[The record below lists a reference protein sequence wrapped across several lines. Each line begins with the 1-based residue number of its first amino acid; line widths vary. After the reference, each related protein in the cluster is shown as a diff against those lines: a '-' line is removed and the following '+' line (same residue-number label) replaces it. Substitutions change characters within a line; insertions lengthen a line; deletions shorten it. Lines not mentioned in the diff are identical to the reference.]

1 LAFEHWIYKLPL
13 RLRSL
18 LIRRKVESELTDEFQ
33 YHLDRKI
40 ELLVA
45 QGIAPE
51 EARYAALRAM
61 SGLEQ
66 QKEKCR
72 EARGV
77 GLIEDFVADARYA
90 LRSFRQSPSLVL
102 VVVSSLALGIGANTA
117 IFSVI
122 NAVSFKMLPVRD
134 PERLVLLSWSSKEWP
149 KDFLDDLEGNGG
161 KDTNGVM
168 SSNSFSSDLY
178 EELKRQ
184 NDVFDQAIAF
194 AANDSNVNIELNG
207 RAESAH
213 LQAVSGNFFDGLGVS
228 PALGRAILPSDDSPS
243 GSSVAVVSQEF
254 WRKHFSDETGVA
266 GKTLNLNSRPVAIVG
281 VAPPEFFGITPGSP
295 VDIYIPLSSYR
306 EGWTRLYPGDNLNAP
321 KIWWLEIIGRLKPGA
336 RLEGARSEV
345 QVITDRA
352 LRTRVNTVTS
362 AAIPTIGTTPAGR
375 GLNSLRQKFS
385 TSLLL
390 MMGMVG
396 LVLLI
401 ACANV
406 AGLLMARATAR
417 QKEIAVRL
425 SLGASRGRIIRQLL
439 VESVMLSIM
448 GGFAGLLVSFWASS
462 ALVRML
468 STGRNPLYL
477 TPELDVRV
485 LAFTAAVSIISGLVF
500 GLVPAIAATR
510 VNVAPTL
517 KENAAKFS
525 ARGGRFRIGRALV
538 GGQVAL
544 SLLLLIASGLLV
556 RTLNKL
562 QRVSLGFDRH
572 ALLTFEVRPG
582 INAYPDARL
591 IGYYQEL
598 QRRLESLPGVRS
610 VAFTQHGPIDGGYSS
625 NSAAIPGYTPQGQQ
639 VDVYRHMVSPG
650 YFETLNVP
658 IVLGRPVTEQD
669 SQTSAR
675 VLVVNETL
683 VQKYF
688 HGDNP
693 VGRQLVYG
701 SNHIQ
706 SFGTF
711 EIVGVAKDV
720 KYGKIRDDVPPTAYW
735 PYLQSKLISR
745 QMIYLVRTEGD
756 PNAIANSVRNV
767 CLDLDKDVPVVRMQ
781 TEDDVIDGSLFLE
794 RAFATLSSAFGAL
807 ALLLACV
814 GLYGTIGYAVA
825 RRTGEIGVRMAL
837 GAERGRILRMILG
850 ETLSIVIAGII
861 LGLPIAWV
869 ASRLLNHQLY
879 GLSAHDPFT
888 IVSCSIVIVII
899 TLAAGYLPARRASR
913 VEPMVA
919 LRCE

>member
-1 LAFEHWIYKLPL
+1 MRLEHWIYKLPL

-18 LIRRKVESELTDEFQ
+18 FSRRKVENELTDEFQ

-40 ELLVA
+40 ELLLA
-45 QGIAPE
+45 EGKAPE
-51 EARYAALRAM
+51 EARYSALRAM
-61 SGLEQ
+61 SGMEQ
-66 QKEKCR
+66 QKERCR
-72 EARGV
+72 ETRGV
-77 GLIEDFVADARYA
+77 GLIEDFLADARYA
-90 LRSFRQSPSLVL
+90 LRSFRQSPSFVL
-102 VVVSSLALGIGANTA
+102 VVLASLALGIGANTA

-122 NAVSFKMLPVRD
+122 NTVSFKMLPVRD
-134 PERLVLLSWSSKEWP
+134 PERLVLLNWTSKSWPEA
-149 KDFLDDLEGNGG
+149 FLDDLEGSGG

-168 SSNSFSSDLY
+168 TSESFPSDLY
-178 EELKRQ
+178 EEMKRQ

-194 AANDSNVNIELNG
+194 AANDSKVNIELNG

-213 LQAVSGNFFDGLGVS
+213 LQAVSGNFFEGLGVS

-243 GSSVAVVSQEF
+243 GSPVAVVSQEF
-254 WRKHFSDETGVA
+254 WRKHFGDDTGVS
-266 GKTLNLNSRPVAIVG
+266 GKTLNLNASPVAIVG
-281 VAPPEFFGITPGSP
+281 VAPPEFFGILPGDP
-295 VDIYIPLSSYR
+295 VDIYIPLSLYR
-306 EGWTRLYPGDNLNAP
+306 EGWVRLYPEDDLGAP
-321 KIWWLEIIGRLKPGA
+321 KTWWLEIIGRLKPGVSA
-336 RLEGARSEV
+336 ESAESEA
-345 QVITDRA
+345 QVITDRTLHA
-352 LRTRVNTVTS
+352 RVKLS
-362 AAIPTIGTTPAGR
+362 ASTAVPTIGSTPAGR
-375 GLNSLRQKFS
+375 GLNSLREKFS

-390 MMGMVG
+390 LMGMVG

-439 VESVMLSIM
+439 VESVMLSVM
-448 GGFAGLLVSFWASS
+448 GGIAGLLVSFWASS
-462 ALVRML
+462 ALVGMLGAGRNPIYL
-468 STGRNPLYL
+468 STGVD
-477 TPELDVRV
+477 TRV
-485 LAFTAAVSIISGLVF
+485 LGFTAAVSILSGILF
-500 GLVPAIAATR
+500 GLVPAFAATK

-517 KENAAKFS
+517 KENAAQFS
-525 ARGGRFRIGRALV
+525 ARGGRFRMGRALV

-544 SLLLLIASGLLV
+544 SLLLLIASGLLL
-556 RTLNKL
+556 RTLDRL

-582 INAYPDARL
+582 LNAYPDERL

-598 QRRLESLPGVRS
+598 QRRLESLAGVRS

-625 NSAAIPGYTPQGQQ
+625 NSPEIPGYTAPGQQ
-639 VDVYRHMVSPG
+639 VDVYRHIVGPR

-658 IVLGRPVTEQD
+658 IVLGRPITELD
-669 SQTSAR
+669 SQTSSKA
-675 VLVVNETL
+675 LVVNETL
-683 VQKYF
+683 VRKYM

-693 VGRQLVYG
+693 IGRHLVYG
-701 SNHIQ
+701 KNGSM
-706 SFGTF
+706 GTF

-720 KYGKIRDDVPPTAYW
+720 KYGKIRDDIPPTAYW
-735 PYLQSKLISR
+735 SYLQSRLISR
-745 QMIYLVRTEGD
+745 QMIYLVRTDGN
-756 PNAIANSVRNV
+756 PAAIANSVRHV

-781 TEDDVIDGSLFLE
+781 TEDEVINGSLFLE
-794 RAFATLSSAFGAL
+794 RAFAMLSCAFGAL

-837 GAERGRILRMILG
+837 GAERGRILLMILA
-850 ETLSIVIAGII
+850 ETMSIVIAGIV
-861 LGLPIAWV
+861 LGLPIAWM

-879 GLSAHDPFT
+879 GLSAHDPLT
-888 IVSCSIVIVII
+888 IVSCSTMIVII
-899 TLAAGYLPARRASR
+899 TLVAGYLPARRASR